1 MFESGHTAWLIVLV
15 SAAVLAT
22 SPPHL
27 AHITGVSRK
36 IRMYMKNAYL
46 QMTPDGMVSGAPDDQ
61 SPTMLELIN
70 LEIHISFVGSELKLS
85 QTLGEYCSVRT

>member
-15 SAAVLAT
+15 SAAVLAS

-27 AHITGVSRK
+27 AHITGASRK

-46 QMTPDGMVSGAPDDQ
+46 QMTPDGIVSGATDDQ
-61 SPTMLELIN
+61 SPT
-70 LEIHISFVGSELKLS
+70 SEFFLKLFFI
-85 QTLGEYCSVRT
+85 